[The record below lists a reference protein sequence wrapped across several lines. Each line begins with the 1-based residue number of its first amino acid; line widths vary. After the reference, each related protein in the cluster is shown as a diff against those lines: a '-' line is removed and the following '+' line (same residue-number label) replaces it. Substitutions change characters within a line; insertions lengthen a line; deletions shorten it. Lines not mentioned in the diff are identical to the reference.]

1 MSLYCHSIL
10 ETCLDYNNSK
20 IDLDEIKDDSKQY
33 VAYNLMVLFL
43 YSDNEWC
50 CQGLKV
56 LRVYLAYLAQKPAET
71 GNILSSVL

>member
-1 MSLYCHSIL
+1 MSLYCHCIL

-20 IDLDEIKDDSKQY
+20 IDLDEIKQY

-56 LRVYLAYLAQKPAET
+56 LRVWLAYLAQKLAET